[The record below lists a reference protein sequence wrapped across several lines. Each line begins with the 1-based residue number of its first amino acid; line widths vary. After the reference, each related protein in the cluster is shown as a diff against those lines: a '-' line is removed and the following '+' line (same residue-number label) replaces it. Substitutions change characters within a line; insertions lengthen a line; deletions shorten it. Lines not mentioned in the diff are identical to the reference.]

1 MCYLKHLDPGGNDSE
16 GWFYLLLASELQ
28 RPVWKLN
35 TSCNQVHDSDG
46 LQRTGSSLPDA
57 VKNVDLALC
66 HLGNEGVRAFL
77 QASSRVKCFDRGQTG
92 IDMDI
97 LPQFPLK
104 NTICGKEVSALCDK
118 GELGRHDHQLAQFLS
133 T

>member
-1 MCYLKHLDPGGNDSE
+1 MKFLCYLKHLDLGGNDSE
-16 GWFYLLLASELQ
+16 GSFCLLLAAELQ

-35 TSCNQVHDSDG
+35 TSRNQLHDSDG
-46 LQRTGSSLPDA
+46 LQRTGSSPLDA

-77 QASSRVKCFDRGQTG
+77 QTSSSVKCFDRGQTG

-97 LPQFPLK
+97 LPQFPLE
-104 NTICGKEVSALCDK
+104 NTICGKEVPALCDK
-118 GELGRHDHQLAQFLS
+118 GELGRHDLQLA
-133 T
+133 